1 MIGNHLSRFRRIVF
15 GAAFGLILFG
25 YDRGNAQDEGA
36 IAGGE
41 RPQLEAAI
49 KYLQKKIKEE
59 PPYEPKAPPYPDKS
73 FDYPEAR

>member
-1 MIGNHLSRFRRIVF
+1 MIGNHLSRFCRIVF

-36 IAGGE
+36 IASGE

-49 KYLQKKIKEE
+49 KVANWLVVMQNQA
-59 PPYEPKAPPYPDKS
+59 KAAGVFHDES
-73 FDYPEAR
+73 